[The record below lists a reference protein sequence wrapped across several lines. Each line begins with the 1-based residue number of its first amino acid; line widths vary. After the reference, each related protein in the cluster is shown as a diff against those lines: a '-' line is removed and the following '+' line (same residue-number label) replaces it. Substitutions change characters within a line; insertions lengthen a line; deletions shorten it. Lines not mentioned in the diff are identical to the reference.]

1 MSGLRFSS
9 NVWFLKGL
17 NFIVVTF
24 ILNQETL
31 MDRIKKQLREWD
43 ENLKDDSLPAN
54 PIGMANTRGCGMLG
68 KKKAFNS
75 N

>member
-1 MSGLRFSS
+1 MA
-9 NVWFLKGL
+9 
-17 NFIVVTF
+17 TF

-54 PIGMANTRGCGMLG
+54 PIGMASTAHCGMLLG
-68 KKKAFNS
+68 EKKPLILIGLN
-75 N
+75 